1 MLLGAL
7 DQPQWRHYRTLQAKA
22 GVLHYCLNCD
32 HPFVDG
38 NKRFAVAAME
48 MFLFLNRAQLCA
60 TDDEVTAF
68 ALGVAK
74 GEIDR
79 SMCAEFLR
87 RRVTR
92 ITWDDEQIVR
102 WWERMPPEDRA
113 GVRDIVRSWAEGTG
127 TTRWLRIQRAL
138 KQVLRG
144 TSE

>member
-48 MFLFLNRAQLCA
+48 MFLFLNRAQLFA

-113 GVRDIVRSWAEGTG
+113 GVRDIVRS
-127 TTRWLRIQRAL
+127 
-138 KQVLRG
+138 
-144 TSE
+144 